1 MARTLSLRYSG
12 FKIHSSTTRTKHG
25 NGDIALHLVRL
36 LSMLRLLVI
45 SLWSFLL
52 YSTRVL
58 DVAGH
63 ANTLI
68 KLGITISTMNHY
80 GRSDSISL
88 GYPRSMVEGC
98 LEPSHSAHTKPWART
113 KIQNLVIVDV
123 HLRLASLSAL
133 HIQSAH
139 YLWYVQYCNFIPF
152 GFLSGGLPRSL

>member
-12 FKIHSSTTRTKHG
+12 FKIHSSTTRTKHS

-36 LSMLRLLVI
+36 LSMPRLLVI

-88 GYPRSMVEGC
+88 RYSRSMVEGVSGTIAFC
-98 LEPSHSAHTKPWART
+98 PYETMGTHENPEFSLRRCSF
-113 KIQNLVIVDV
+113 KIGQSI
-123 HLRLASLSAL
+123 SPPYSKCTLSVVCTVL
-133 HIQSAH
+133 
-139 YLWYVQYCNFIPF
+139 
-152 GFLSGGLPRSL
+152 